1 MKYEVYLDTVF
12 LIQFVLNYC
21 VLMLTASFMKLITS
35 RLRIILAALIGAG
48 GSCLMFLPGGSGAGI
63 KFIVI
68 FIIIT
73 FMMTRVAFRVRGY
86 RHNLLMLS
94 AILGAV
100 FLLGGVTQWAV
111 GILDVRNSQWL
122 WLALVLVVYHA
133 LQFALKQY
141 RKNKSNFVPV
151 TIDLG
156 TADKMRNKVSVI
168 ALIDTGN
175 RLREETTGKPVCILE
190 GGVIDVEKTYD
201 YEVAYHSLG
210 NEESKMRARI
220 VPEMIIHS
228 QEGDMRQKEVMIA
241 SYPGKITQKGS
252 YHMILHPAY
261 LKED

>member
-63 KFIVI
+63 KFVI
-68 FIIIT
+68 LFGIIT
-73 FMMTRVAFRVRGY
+73 FMMIRVAFHVRGY
-86 RHNLLMLS
+86 KLNLLMFLT
-94 AILGAV
+94 ILTV
-100 FLLGGVTQWAV
+100 IFLLGGVTQWVV
-111 GILDVRNSQWL
+111 GRLGVSDTSWL
-122 WLALVLVVYHA
+122 WLAFIIAFYNL

-141 RKNKSNFVPV
+141 RRQKSHFVPV

-156 TADKMRNKVSVI
+156 MEGEMHNKVSVI
-168 ALIDTGN
+168 ALIDSGN

-190 GGVIDVEKTYD
+190 NDVFKIQTTKN
-201 YEVAYHSLG
+201 YEVTYHSLG
-210 NEESKMRARI
+210 NREAKMQAII
-220 VPEMIIHS
+220 VPEIVIHFG
-228 QEGDMRQKEVMIA
+228 EGDLKQKEVMIA
-241 SYPGKITQKGS
+241 SYPEKITKKGS

>member
-63 KFIVI
+63 KFVI
-68 FIIIT
+68 IFGIIT
-73 FMMTRVAFRVRGY
+73 FMMIRVAFHVRGY
-86 RHNLLMLS
+86 KLNLLMFLT
-94 AILGAV
+94 ILTV
-100 FLLGGVTQWAV
+100 IFLLGGVTQWVV
-111 GILDVRNSQWL
+111 GRLGVSDTSWL
-122 WLALVLVVYHA
+122 WLAFIIAFYNL

-141 RKNKSNFVPV
+141 RRQKSHFVPV

-156 TADKMRNKVSVI
+156 MEGEMHNKVSVI
-168 ALIDTGN
+168 ALIDSGN

-190 GGVIDVEKTYD
+190 NDVFKIQTTKN
-201 YEVAYHSLG
+201 YEVTYHSLG
-210 NEESKMRARI
+210 NREAKMQAII
-220 VPEMIIHS
+220 VPEIVIHFG
-228 QEGDMRQKEVMIA
+228 EGDLKQKEVMIA
-241 SYPGKITQKGS
+241 SYPEKITKKGS

>member
-48 GSCLMFLPGGSGAGI
+48 GSCLMFLPGGSGVGI
-63 KFIVI
+63 KFVVM
-68 FIIIT
+68 FGIIT
-73 FMMTRVAFRVRGY
+73 LMMIRVAFRVRGY
-86 RHNLLMLS
+86 KLNILMFS
-94 AILGAV
+94 TILAV
-100 FLLGGVTQWAV
+100 IFLLGGVTQWVV
-111 GILDVRNSQWL
+111 GSLGVSDTSWL
-122 WLALVLVVYHA
+122 WLTFIIVFYNL

-141 RKNKSNFVPV
+141 RRQKSNFVPV

-156 TADKMRNKVSVI
+156 TENEMQNKISVI
-168 ALIDTGN
+168 ALIDSGN

-190 GGVIDVEKTYD
+190 NDVVKTQTTKTY
-201 YEVAYHSLG
+201 EVTYHSLG
-210 NEESKMRARI
+210 NREAKMQAFIAPEI
-220 VPEMIIHS
+220 VIHFG
-228 QEGDMRQKEVMIA
+228 EGDLKQQEVMIA
-241 SYPGKITQKGS
+241 SYPEKITKKGS